1 MTRYGYCR
9 GVSGLVALLTATA
22 AAFAQGPAVEQVPE
36 TARSE
41 IALWMGHAESDN
53 IFMVESPQRG
63 SYDSLAV
70 LLGLASESSRASTN
84 LDLDLEFR
92 NYSEEAIDDQLVGT
106 FSGVADI
113 DIVEE
118 RFDWTFEDYYSQG
131 RTDALQ
137 APSPLNREGVNV
149 FSSGPRLDLP
159 LGQRTSLALDANYRA
174 RRYENS
180 SSLESDSLTRELSV
194 LRQTTSTTQLGLIL
208 SNDEIEYDQT
218 GVSAYEIDSVSLR
231 YEKRF
236 ATGGVRA
243 AIGRNELEYVSV
255 EHDGPLYDFSWSRDI
270 ATRSTLTISAARE
283 FTDSGS
289 LFAPE
294 SGVPGDD
301 VADVVLSPN
310 PLERRQ
316 LGVVYSLASD
326 RTEFSI
332 GTTTLDDSYVGD
344 PTLDNKAVF
353 GTVSFSRALSPR
365 TGLGVAFDKVRREY
379 SDVTIGGEEE
389 DAIATFWINY
399 ALGRQFDAAFVATRY
414 ERDGLQ
420 SFDET
425 RYEVRFFYSP
435 SDSATTALSRTRR

>member
-1 MTRYGYCR
+1 
-9 GVSGLVALLTATA
+9 
-22 AAFAQGPAVEQVPE
+22 
-36 TARSE
+36 
-41 IALWMGHAESDN
+41 
-53 IFMVESPQRG
+53 
-63 SYDSLAV
+63 V
-70 LLGLASESSRASTN
+70 LLDLSSESSRVSTS

-92 NYSEEAIDDQLVGT
+92 NYSEDTIDDQPVGT
-106 FSGVADI
+106 LSGVADI

-118 RFDWTFEDYYSQG
+118 RFDWSFEDYYSQG

-137 APSPLNREGVNV
+137 APSPLNREGINV
-149 FSSGPRLDLP
+149 FSSGPRVDLP
-159 LGQRTSLALDANYRA
+159 LGQRTSLVLDANYQA
-174 RRYENS
+174 RRYED
-180 SSLESDSLTRELSV
+180 SLSLDSDSVTRELGV
-194 LRQTTSTTQLGLIL
+194 VRQATQTTQLGLIA
-208 SNDEIEYDQT
+208 SNDEIEYDQP
-218 GVSAYEIDSVSLR
+218 GVSEYDIDSLSLR

-243 AIGRNELEYVSV
+243 VIGRNELEYVNV
-255 EHDGPLYDFSWSRDI
+255 KYDGPLYDFNWSRDV
-270 ATRSTLTISAARE
+270 ATRSTLTFSATRE

-294 SGVPGDD
+294 SSGPGGDD
-301 VADVVLSPN
+301 VTDVLLSPN
-310 PLERRQ
+310 PVEREQ
-316 LGVVYSLASD
+316 LGVVYSLMSD
-326 RTEFSI
+326 RTVFSV
-332 GTTTLDDSYVGD
+332 GTTMLDDSYVGD
-344 PTLDNKAVF
+344 PTLDNDSLF

-365 TGLGVAFDKVRREY
+365 SGAGVAFDKVRREY
-379 SDVTIGGEEE
+379 SDVALAGEED